1 MNKTMNSISCLLW
14 LMLSEQLYAETEL
27 EKLKAEVDKL
37 KEDVQL
43 AAEWNKPSTLI
54 HMAGYSDINYTD
66 GRHTANGNFSVGS
79 LSPIFHYQ
87 YRDYVM
93 LESELAIEI
102 EPDGSTKTTLEY
114 LTIDLFLNDYITFL
128 GGKFLS
134 PIGQFRQNIHPS
146 WINKLPSAP
155 PGFGHDG
162 AAPLT
167 EIGMQI
173 RGAYP
178 LGGMRSNFAVYIS
191 NGPEL
196 VSEFNEKLEYELDG
210 VSAET
215 PNGDSDNK
223 KAFGFRFALLPTSG
237 LEIGVSMATG
247 KATVTKIEDN
257 SPGSTAITVLPNEQ
271 ARDYSVIGFDYV
283 WHYNSFI
290 LRGEYVNTKIGEST
304 FGITKSD
311 YGEWRSV
318 YTQIS
323 YQFLN
328 KLEPVIRHTNFDT
341 TNDAKDQ
348 RQWVIGLNYL
358 LTSSVIAKVAYE
370 FNEGANE
377 TVQDHDRILV
387 QLAYGF

>member
-1 MNKTMNSISCLLW
+1 MKNTIISLSCLAGL
-14 LMLSEQLYAETEL
+14 LTLSGQTWADTEL
-27 EKLKAEVDKL
+27 EQLKAEIDKL

-66 GRHTANGNFSVGS
+66 GRHNAKGNFGVGS

-87 YRDYVM
+87 YRDFVM

-102 EPDGSTKTTLEY
+102 EPDGATKTTLEY
-114 LTIDLFLNDYITFL
+114 LTIDLFLNDYVTFL

-134 PIGQFRQNIHPS
+134 PLGQFRQNIHPS

-167 EIGMQI
+167 EIGMQL

-178 LGGMRSNFAVYIS
+178 IGGVRTNYAVYIS

-196 VSEFNEKLEYELDG
+196 VTAFDGTTYELDG

-215 PNGDSDNK
+215 TNGDGDNK
-223 KAFGFRFALLPTSG
+223 KAYGFRFGVLPFAGFEFAISA
-237 LEIGVSMATG
+237 ATG
-247 KATVTKIEDN
+247 KATVNKIE
-257 SPGSTAITVLPNEQ
+257 TTLTKATLTNEE
-271 ARDYSVIGFDYV
+271 ARDYSVFGFDYV
-283 WHYNSFI
+283 WHFDRFI
-290 LRGEYVNTKIGEST
+290 LRGEYIETKIGEST

-311 YGEWRSV
+311 KGEWSTV

-323 YQFLN
+323 YQFMN
-328 KLEPVIRHTNFDT
+328 KFEPVIRHTNYDS
-341 TNDAKDQ
+341 NEDAKDQ
-348 RQWVIGLNYL
+348 RQWAVGLNYL
-358 LTSSVIAKVAYE
+358 FTSSVIGKVAYE

-377 TVQDHDRILV
+377 TDPDHDRILV